1 MSNDTFPVL
10 RGLTFN
16 NTRTPVWST
25 ITHKSSSGKQQRAAL
40 WSYPIWRYKLSYEI
54 LRADTAHQEL
64 QTLAGFFLEHRG
76 AWDSWL
82 YSDPSDNTVVGQSI
96 GIGNGSTTQFQLV
109 RTYGANGNTFAEP
122 MTAINGA
129 PVIKVDGVT
138 KTVTTDYTISAT
150 GLVTFTSAPASSA
163 AITADFSYYFRCHFT
178 TDELEFNQFMYDL
191 WEAQTVEF
199 ETLK

>member
-1 MSNDTFPVL
+1 MSSDVFPVL
-10 RGLTFN
+10 LGIKFDN
-16 NTRTPVWST
+16 KRTPVWST
-25 ITHKSSSGKQQRAAL
+25 KTHKSVSGKQQRAAM
-40 WSYPIWRYKLSYEI
+40 WSYPVWKYSLSYEV

-64 QTLAGFFLEHRG
+64 QTLVGFFLEHQG
-76 AWDSWL
+76 AFDSWL

-96 GIGNGSTTQFQLV
+96 GIGNGSTTAFQLV

-122 MTAINGA
+122 MTAINGT
-129 PVIKVDGVT
+129 PVIKVSGVT
-138 KTVTTDYTISAT
+138 KTAGVDYTINST

-163 AITADFSYYFRCHFT
+163 PITADFSYYFRCHFT
-178 TDELEFNQFMYDL
+178 ADELEFNQFMYQL

>member
-1 MSNDTFPVL
+1 MSSDVFPVL
-10 RGLTFN
+10 KGLTFN

-25 ITHKSSSGKQQRAAL
+25 ITHRSVSGKQQRASL
-40 WSYPIWRYKLSYEI
+40 WSYPVWRYKLSYEI

-64 QTLAGFFLEHRG
+64 QTLVGFFLEHRG
-76 AWDSWL
+76 SWDSWL
-82 YSDPSDNTVVGQSI
+82 YEDPSDNTVTGQPI
-96 GIGNGSTTQFQLV
+96 GTGNGVTAQFQLV

-129 PVIKVDGVT
+129 PTIYVAGVEVDPA
-138 KTVTTDYTISAT
+138 DYTISDA
-150 GLVTFTSAPASSA
+150 GLVTFDTAPASG

-178 TDELEFNQFMYDL
+178 TDELEFNQFMYQL

>member
-1 MSNDTFPVL
+1 MSNDVFPVL

-25 ITHKSSSGKQQRAAL
+25 ITHKSASGKQQRASL

-54 LRADTAHQEL
+54 LRADVAHQEL
-64 QTLAGFFLEHRG
+64 QTLVGFFLEHRG

-82 YSDPSDNTVVGQSI
+82 YSDPSDNTVAGQAI
-96 GIGNGSTTQFQLV
+96 GTGNGTTTAFQLV

-122 MTAINGA
+122 MTAVNGTPTIYVA
-129 PVIKVDGVT
+129 GVEIDPA
-138 KTVTTDYTISAT
+138 DYTISDT
-150 GLVTFTSAPASSA
+150 GLVTFDTAPASG